1 MLNGEKTGIGL
12 AMEQY
17 RYARREVNLKSRFN
31 RGITT
36 PLLGILPI
44 QKNMT
49 YLTTLVTLCIFC
61 FIVICVIVFILIRGG
76 IKYFIKLHIVL
87 QSFSICLLN

>member
-17 RYARREVNLKSRFN
+17 RYARREVNLKGRFN

-36 PLLGILPI
+36 PLSWE
-44 QKNMT
+44 
-49 YLTTLVTLCIFC
+49 FC
-61 FIVICVIVFILIRGG
+61 QFKRI
-76 IKYFIKLHIVL
+76 
-87 QSFSICLLN
+87 